1 MEIIAI
7 VQTRLGSTRLPRKIL
22 LDLEGKTVLERVIE
36 RVNSSKLIK
45 EVVVATTIRK
55 EDLEI
60 TKLCSNIGISIYC
73 GSENDVLD
81 RYYQA
86 ARLFKADHIVRITSD
101 CPLIDSKIIDEV
113 TNLHLYKKA
122 DYTSNIIKET
132 YPDGQDVEIFTFE
145 ALAEAWEKAKLPSER
160 EHVTPYIKKNS
171 TIFNIANLVNKEDLS
186 QKRWT
191 LDYPEDYKF
200 IKAVYSELYSFNS
213 FFGYQ
218 DV

>member
-7 VQTRLGSTRLPRKIL
+7 VQARLGSTRLPRKIL

-60 TKLCSNIGISIYC
+60 TELCSNIGIRIYC

-101 CPLIDSKIIDEV
+101 CPLIDSKKIDEV

-132 YPDGQDVEIFTFE
+132 YPDGQDVEIFIFE

-171 TIFNIANLVNKEDLS
+171 TIFNIANLENKEDLY

-191 LDYPEDYKF
+191 LDYPADYDF
-200 IKAVYSELYSFNS
+200 IKAVYS
-213 FFGYQ
+213 
-218 DV
+218 